1 MQNNRNVLPP
11 LGHLLAFETAAKGQS
26 FVAASRELNI
36 SESAISRKVRL
47 LELHYGVPLF
57 IRGHRSITLT
67 SQGKYLLKSVQPA
80 MQSLRD
86 VSADLLNLQNRNE
99 VTLAATNSVAALWLM
114 PRLRKFNQRNKQ
126 LKIMLIASD
135 DDAECLGE
143 NIDLTILRGDGNWP
157 GYRSRML
164 FGETIFPVCAPE
176 YLKKNPGAVNL
187 EDMASLSLIE
197 ISNAHVEWMN
207 WETWLGHHGQ
217 DRPDIEQSVSFN
229 TYPLAV
235 QAAVD
240 GFGIALGWGHLVDRM
255 LDDGTLIRPVRQ
267 ARVRTEF
274 GYYLLRPEKHNSF
287 PERNAVEDWLL
298 KESAA
303 RKTYASRADRGKM
316 TG

>member
-57 IRGHRSITLT
+57 VRGHRSVTLT
-67 SQGKYLLKSVQPA
+67 AQGQLLLKSVQPA

-86 VSADLLNLQNRNE
+86 VSADLLDLHNRNE
-99 VTLAATNSVAALWLM
+99 VTLAATNSVAALWLL

-143 NIDLTILRGDGNWP
+143 NIDLAILRGDGNWP

-176 YLKKNPGAVNL
+176 YLKKNSKAANL

-197 ISNAHVEWMN
+197 VSSAHVEWMN
-207 WETWLGHHGQ
+207 WQTWLQQQGQ
-217 DRPDIEQSVSFN
+217 DRPEIEQSVSFN

-240 GFGIALGWGHLVDRM
+240 GLGIALGWGHLVDRL
-255 LDDGTLIRPVRQ
+255 LDDGALVRPARQ

-274 GYYLLRPEKHNSF
+274 GYYLLRPENHNAF

-303 RKTYASRADRGKM
+303 RKTYASRVDRARSS
-316 TG
+316 